1 MRNIQKAFALLLA
14 LLLALPGLAF
24 ARAFSDYQLAA
35 ASNEEITAGLSLWQY
50 DLQGRAN
57 PTLRQRLYVVEY
69 QPGINPQLV
78 PRVISREDLVPMLE
92 PVRDSMLWLEA
103 QGEVRPLLG
112 INGDFFDISA
122 GGGLGLSIRGGR
134 LYMSGEFPGS
144 WSLGFDAGGR
154 PRLGQ
159 PELQMTL
166 SVQRQ
171 GQGVLQAQPID
182 ALNCLRADVPRGGS
196 QPRNAFDARQDN
208 RLVLYTPDWGTST
221 NAQPGGVEV
230 LLDLPGA
237 VRPTGQLQGTVRE
250 VLVTEASATPPA
262 IPLPGMALTPG
273 TAVLSATGQAA
284 DVLNQLQPG
293 DAVTIDTGISPDWA
307 DIVTTVGGGP
317 PTDTQIDVLRDAVL
331 AVQRQE
337 VST

>member
-122 GGGLGLSIRGGR
+122 GGGLGLSIDRK
-134 LYMSGEFPGS
+134 
-144 WSLGFDAGGR
+144 
-154 PRLGQ
+154 
-159 PELQMTL
+159 
-166 SVQRQ
+166 SV
-171 GQGVLQAQPID
+171 V
-182 ALNCLRADVPRGGS
+182 
-196 QPRNAFDARQDN
+196 
-208 RLVLYTPDWGTST
+208 
-221 NAQPGGVEV
+221 
-230 LLDLPGA
+230 
-237 VRPTGQLQGTVRE
+237 
-250 VLVTEASATPPA
+250 
-262 IPLPGMALTPG
+262 
-273 TAVLSATGQAA
+273 
-284 DVLNQLQPG
+284 
-293 DAVTIDTGISPDWA
+293 
-307 DIVTTVGGGP
+307 
-317 PTDTQIDVLRDAVL
+317 
-331 AVQRQE
+331 
-337 VST
+337 